1 MSDYSFDM
9 EEWTEELRKK
19 VIRNLEVEINKG
31 NKL

>member
-9 EEWTEELRKK
+9 EEWAEELRKK

-31 NKL
+31 NKP